1 VAELEKKR
9 CQIRKIPML
18 MAQKKDYGQAF
29 DEETLK
35 LVQHKRSLSSTR
47 KNSFF
52 NKKQSLK
59 SSQQSQSPIRDEML
73 PFTFELEK
81 AIISQVDEYLDE
93 MIIRLSDKS
102 VEISLV

>member
-1 VAELEKKR
+1 
-9 CQIRKIPML
+9 M
-18 MAQKKDYGQAF
+18 
-29 DEETLK
+29 
-35 LVQHKRSLSSTR
+35 
-47 KNSFF
+47 
-52 NKKQSLK
+52 K
-59 SSQQSQSPIRDEML
+59 SSQQSPLRDEML